1 MGLTL
6 PFLRRATLRRHLP
19 FELDGRV
26 ADSEALGQLLIYA
39 LQKVV
44 VASGLRLDQMHGQSG
59 LSGTQRPDMQMMKIS
74 NAR

>member
-59 LSGTQRPDMQMMKIS
+59 LSGAQRPDMQMMEIS